1 MGEYHVEWGIE
12 VDAESHQDAA
22 WKALEI
28 QRDPSSHATVFEVS
42 DATTGPITVD
52 IEVTDEIEMPG
63 SHVWLVHIEHRHG
76 DELSVH
82 RSEQS
87 AWNEV
92 YEWVAV
98 CWYSEDAVEGD
109 LPTNHDEAISTYF
122 EAMQDREWASV
133 IKLRVNP

>member
-28 QRDPSSHATVFEVS
+28 QRDPSSYATVFEVS

-52 IEVTDEIEMPG
+52 IEATDEIEMPG
-63 SHVWLVHIEHRHG
+63 SYVWLAQIEHKHG

-92 YEWVAV
+92 YEYVAT
-98 CWYSEDAVEGD
+98 CWYGESIDGD
-109 LPTNHDEAISTYF
+109 LPTDHQEAISAYF
-122 EAMQDREWASV
+122 EAMQEREWASV